1 MYYTMNRPEKIA
13 HKYRQITS
21 ALTARLSKNDE
32 RERSPVR
39 ASRAA
44 FPRVKS
50 KAVVRQ
56 AFDFLPAGFTS
67 AEQFISE
74 RSKNLFFDKH

>member
-1 MYYTMNRPEKIA
+1 MPSGPR
-13 HKYRQITS
+13 
-21 ALTARLSKNDE
+21 KNDE

-50 KAVVRQ
+50 KAAVRQ

-67 AEQFISE
+67 AEQFQS
-74 RSKNLFFDKH
+74 